1 MRVGAHG
8 KCQLRQHPG
17 VDVQEKWHR
26 AQGELFGPIEVGFYL
41 EEGLDIAERR
51 IVVVAPGFA
60 HPIVG
65 KRPVQLHGDI
75 HREQQRAMV
84 AKELS
89 VPWIGARTGAH
100 ALVLTPLPLHLVEV
114 AVCLLGARL
123 ARRLLPVLRIEVARI
138 VLVADRLGSSTKQYI
153 SGKREV
159 EQNGKRGHPAR
170 ELVAADAGKRRREIE
185 RGDLLI
191 HGGGDDGGRA
201 RFCLGGRC
209 GGNAHGG

>member
-1 MRVGAHG
+1 MFLKNAAPLPCVWAPTASASFANTQGLTFRKNGTGPKVN
-8 KCQLRQHPG
+8 CS
-17 VDVQEKWHR
+17 VQ
-26 AQGELFGPIEVGFYL
+26 FEVGFYL

-123 ARRLLPVLRIEVARI
+123 
-138 VLVADRLGSSTKQYI
+138 
-153 SGKREV
+153 
-159 EQNGKRGHPAR
+159 
-170 ELVAADAGKRRREIE
+170 
-185 RGDLLI
+185 RGDFFQYSGSRSPESFL
-191 HGGGDDGGRA
+191 
-201 RFCLGGRC
+201 
-209 GGNAHGG
+209 